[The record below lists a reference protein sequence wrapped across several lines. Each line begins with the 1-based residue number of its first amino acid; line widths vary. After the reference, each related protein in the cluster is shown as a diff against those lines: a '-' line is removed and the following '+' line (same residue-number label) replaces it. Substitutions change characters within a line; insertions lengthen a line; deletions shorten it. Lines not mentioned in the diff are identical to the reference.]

1 MFRRRNLLLLLA
13 GVLVFGSSVVCG
25 YGASA
30 PAPAATAVLGEPSA
44 AAQQPTQAA
53 AAPEEPIVPV
63 LLPTAVPTLPSTGGG
78 PEPTQPPIVAPAIP
92 EARRVTLE
100 YPPRIRMGD
109 SDVVR
114 LTLEVDTLGNITPT
128 AQFAGNTV
136 AGQTVQVPNLYAT
149 HSVLAEAR
157 LDLAGVEIR
166 PGDVIS
172 EPLLPGQSVTF
183 YWSVRPGSQGTFR
196 GTAWLFLHFID
207 KSTKEESRIPL
218 SAQTVEI
225 ATAELFGLGGSLA
238 RTAGSVGSVVGAVLG
253 FPFVSDVLKWLWK
266 RARKSA

>member
-1 MFRRRNLLLLLA
+1 MFRRRNILLLLA
-13 GVLVFGSSVVCG
+13 GALVFGSSVVCG
-25 YGASA
+25 YGAASA
-30 PAPAATAVLGEPSA
+30 PAPAPTADLNEPSGA
-44 AAQQPTQAA
+44 PAPTQAA
-53 AAPEEPIVPV
+53 VAPEEPAVPV
-63 LLPTAVPTLPSTGGG
+63 IMPTALPTLPSTGGG
-78 PEPTQPPIVAPAIP
+78 PEPTQSPVVAPAIP
-92 EARRVTLE
+92 ESRRLTLE

-128 AQFAGNTV
+128 AQFAGNAV
-136 AGQTVQVPNLYAT
+136 AGETVQVPNLYAT
-149 HSVLAEAR
+149 HSVIAEAR
-157 LDLAGVEIR
+157 LDLAGVDIR

-172 EPLLPGQSVTF
+172 EPLLPAQSVTF
-183 YWSVRPGSQGTFR
+183 YWSVRPESQGTFR
-196 GTAWLFLHFID
+196 GTAWLFLRFID

-225 ATAELFGLGGSLA
+225 STADLFGMSGGLA

-253 FPFVSDVLKWLWK
+253 FPFVSDVLKWLWR